1 MAFDRKRNQLYNL
14 EAKGGDRGVID
25 KTRSTL
31 TKLEN
36 RLEVALKAI
45 ELASLRIQRL
55 TNEELYPQLAEL
67 VGGYVTLISQ
77 EISKKCIKIAHFFLI
92 H

>member
-14 EAKGGDRGVID
+14 EAKGGEREAID
-25 KTRSTL
+25 KTRVML

-45 ELASLRIQRL
+45 ELASSRIQKV

-67 VGGYVTLISQ
+67 AGGY
-77 EISKKCIKIAHFFLI
+77 AN
-92 H
+92 

>member
-67 VGGYVTLISQ
+67 VGGYVT
-77 EISKKCIKIAHFFLI
+77 
-92 H
+92 